1 MTDERPATPIEDV
14 ENQFAILFANSR
26 RMLNRFAATVHP
38 DLHPSGM
45 FLMRMLEKRGPLR
58 PSVIAEHLDVDRS
71 AVSRLIAFVER
82 LGLVTR
88 IADPQDK
95 RAYTVE
101 LTDEGRSRL
110 GKLSVEQTGPL
121 RILLK
126 DWPRDDI
133 ETFAR
138 LLTRLNDDM
147 TTWTRE
153 TRP

>member
-1 MTDERPATPIEDV
+1 MTDERPTSPIEDV
-14 ENQFAILFANSR
+14 ETQFAVLFATSR
-26 RMLNRFAATVHP
+26 RMLNRTAATVHP

-101 LTDEGRSRL
+101 LTDDGRSRL
-110 GKLSVEQTGPL
+110 GTLSVEQTGPL
-121 RILLK
+121 RILLR
-126 DWPRDDI
+126 DWPQDDI

-138 LLTRLNDDM
+138 LLARLNEGLS
-147 TTWTRE
+147 T
-153 TRP
+153 